1 MEKNTVLLQDTE
13 AFMHGELDNVTV
25 QQNCIVLDLVQ
36 GGYVPYGCYTSA
48 PIPMPLFDALR
59 VSWNAAS
66 PEDTAVEAQV
76 RVMVDGNWTTWNSFG
91 KWSPSLHREGPP
103 YQARGPVQRW
113 PDRLQLD
120 SKYATAVQLRIY
132 LYSKNEKVSPA
143 VMLLGASVRVVD
155 VIPARGRL
163 VNARLHLMPYAV
175 ARRAP
180 ALQPV
185 MDLAICLASLTNRWG
200 ADILPEEFALA
211 MRDCRSTDAE
221 RNLSFAAAAAGCWGF
236 PCWACWGNLALLRS
250 EVRAGYG
257 VIVGLESTPAQQAAG
272 MPPLRYAAL
281 RGFRQGAQ
289 PAALLVDPYA
299 AAEDFDTETELLLD
313 DFLVAWNNTALCMRK
328 RDPDGALP
336 GCPART
342 SAWLRRVPK
351 VAPDLFAMY
360 IGSTQHI
367 LPDDFCAALPAPAT
381 PAAPEEAPAEDAAPT
396 DAPDTPDS
404 PAEIPVPQETAS
416 QAAPVHGG
424 ILAWSTL
431 DEHPHATTAHRQFHY
446 VTPEQGCIRLAVPPP
461 PGTRAEPRKYTVY
474 AIEPSGSMLVGD
486 VMI

>member
-91 KWSPSLHREGPP
+91 KWSPSLHREGPS

-163 VNARLHLMPYAV
+163 VNARLHLMPYTA

-180 ALQPV
+180 ALQPW
-185 MDLAICLASLTNRWG
+185 MDAAISLASLTNRWG
-200 ADILPEEFALA
+200 ADLLPEEFAQVL
-211 MRDCRSTDAE
+211 RDWRAPDDCGP
-221 RNLSFAAAAAGCWGF
+221 RNLSFAAAAAAQWGF
-236 PCWACWGNLALLRS
+236 PAWVAYADLALLRA
-250 EVRAGYG
+250 EARAGCG
-257 VIVGLESTPAQQAAG
+257 AVVTLQSTPAQTAAG
-272 MPPLRYAAL
+272 APERHCAAL
-281 RGFRQGAQ
+281 RGFASSLDGE
-289 PAALLVDPYA
+289 PKVLLCDPYA
-299 AAEDFDTETELLLD
+299 AAEDFDCEIEMPLD
-313 DFLVAWNNTALCMRK
+313 DFMVAWDNVALLMRQRK
-328 RDPDGALP
+328 SSTPPQG
-336 GCPART
+336 RT
-342 SAWLRRVPK
+342 RCSAWIRPVGTD
-351 VAPDLFAMY
+351 APGIYRLY
-360 IGSTQHI
+360 LNGEEHP
-367 LPDDFCAALPAPAT
+367 LPDDFCAQGGVLAYSLP
-381 PAAPEEAPAEDAAPT
+381 
-396 DAPDTPDS
+396 
-404 PAEIPVPQETAS
+404 
-416 QAAPVHGG
+416 
-424 ILAWSTL
+424 
-431 DEHPHATTAHRQFHY
+431 DEHPHATTAHRQFSY
-446 VTPEQGCIRLAVPPP
+446 VEPTQGGILLEH
-461 PGTRAEPRKYTVY
+461 GDTPRKYTVY
-474 AIEPSGSMLVGD
+474 AIGTDGRMIVGD
-486 VMI
+486 VTV

>member
-1 MEKNTVLLQDTE
+1 M
-13 AFMHGELDNVTV
+13 
-25 QQNCIVLDLVQ
+25 
-36 GGYVPYGCYTSA
+36 
-48 PIPMPLFDALR
+48 
-59 VSWNAAS
+59 
-66 PEDTAVEAQV
+66 
-76 RVMVDGNWTTWNSFG
+76 
-91 KWSPSLHREGPP
+91 
-103 YQARGPVQRW
+103 
-113 PDRLQLD
+113 
-120 SKYATAVQLRIY
+120 
-132 LYSKNEKVSPA
+132 
-143 VMLLGASVRVVD
+143 
-155 VIPARGRL
+155 
-163 VNARLHLMPYAV
+163 
-175 ARRAP
+175 
-180 ALQPV
+180 
-185 MDLAICLASLTNRWG
+185 
-200 ADILPEEFALA
+200 
-211 MRDCRSTDAE
+211 
-221 RNLSFAAAAAGCWGF
+221 
-236 PCWACWGNLALLRS
+236 LRS

-360 IGSTQHI
+360 IGSTQHV
-367 LPDDFCAALPAPAT
+367 LPDDFCAALPAPAA